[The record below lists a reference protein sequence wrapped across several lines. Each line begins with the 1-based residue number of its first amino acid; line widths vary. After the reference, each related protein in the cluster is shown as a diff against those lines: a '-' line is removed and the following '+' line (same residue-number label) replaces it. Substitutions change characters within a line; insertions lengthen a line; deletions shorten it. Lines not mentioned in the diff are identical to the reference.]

1 MRRAGRL
8 RQLVW
13 LERRLVEPMRAAVRP
28 EGSIKLRQEKIVSME
43 IFACGYR
50 LGANSKT
57 RPCRSIIQVPPSGPA
72 KAACLA
78 QTAQTR
84 PATPGIRVFVP

>member
-13 LERRLVEPMRAAVRP
+13 LERLLVEPMRAAVRP

-50 LGANSKT
+50 LGANSKDEAL
-57 RPCRSIIQVPPSGPA
+57 S
-72 KAACLA
+72 
-78 QTAQTR
+78 
-84 PATPGIRVFVP
+84 